1 MPRATARVLVTAC
14 HALALLAAPS
24 ALSAQQTGTDCPV
37 CAEAAAV
44 VTELALREAPTP
56 VRERADWAPPR
67 RIVTIGGEP
76 MAALLRQ
83 MAPEAEVVLV
93 ADAEAAVAALAG
105 ADVFVGWCTSE
116 IIEAGTALRWIQLP
130 YAGVEECAG
139 IETLRSR
146 GALVTNAQRVRSPE
160 IAEHVMAMLLSFAR
174 RLDLYGAAQRAGTWD
189 DGLQSLDPSVRRRT
203 WTLDGKTLLVAGLGG
218 IGTEV
223 ARRAHALG
231 MRVLAT
237 RTSGREG
244 PAFVEYV
251 GLADELHALAARA
264 DVVVSAVPLTDATA
278 GMFDAAFFAAMKP
291 TALFINVGRGGTV
304 VTDDLVRALASGGI
318 AGAALDVTDPEPL
331 PAGHPLWAMPN
342 VIITPHVAAASDDLG
357 QRVRLVVAE
366 NLRRYVAGERMLSV
380 VDLGRGY

>member
-1 MPRATARVLVTAC
+1 
-14 HALALLAAPS
+14 
-24 ALSAQQTGTDCPV
+24 
-37 CAEAAAV
+37 
-44 VTELALREAPTP
+44 
-56 VRERADWAPPR
+56 
-67 RIVTIGGEP
+67 

-105 ADVFVGWCTSE
+105 ADVFVGWCTPE

-342 VIITPHVAAASDDLG
+342 VIITPHVAAAADDLG